1 MKSAIL
7 HSILGLLLL
16 LAAPARAAVS
26 ITVNSNGGSPFADSS
41 GTILADGSVVRVG
54 YFDTAALGV
63 LNTLQ
68 TSTTYS
74 EISALFTPLAEGLA
88 NAGTVSQ
95 AGTVG
100 TNLVINS
107 LSSPGAIFG
116 SITGISSSYLTPGV
130 DLAVWVFN
138 SSNPLTASE
147 WGIFS
152 ATTRVGANWDFP
164 FDLGS
169 SVLSTFE
176 INNVIRGTDTGTQF
190 RLAPVVAPVPEPGGS
205 LLILAAGILF
215 GRRRTRRQTS
225 I

>member
-1 MKSAIL
+1 MKTSAII
-7 HSILGLLLL
+7 HAILGLLLL
-16 LAAPARAAVS
+16 LATPARAAVS

-41 GTILADGSVVRVG
+41 GTLLADGSVVRVG

-74 EISALFTPLAEGLA
+74 EINALFTPLAENIA

-95 AGTVG
+95 SGATGQ
-100 TNLVINS
+100 NLVINS

-116 SITGISSSYLTPGV
+116 SITGISASYLTPGM

-152 ATTRVGANWDFP
+152 ATTQLAANWDFP

-169 SVLSTFE
+169 STLSTFE

-190 RLAPVVAPVPEPGGS
+190 RLAPVVTPVPEPGS
-205 LLILAAGILF
+205 LLLVMAASGLLM
-215 GRRRTRRQTS
+215 RRRRPRP
-225 I
+225 